1 MCVAA
6 TAGTPSAQGAG
17 PSSSQQQQASQ
28 GAGPR
33 QLQLNPP
40 AACRPASHRLAAVGG
55 GGGGD
60 GDSSGGSDADSDID
74 IGWAAA
80 GGSMGAALPRQRS
93 SSSSSN
99 RVAAGK
105 GGVPRLRVL
114 HVEGCDRL
122 QELQLSHAALQ
133 EVSVSGCNSMVVI
146 ALHAPKLSSLELQEL
161 GDLKG
166 ACLQEVAVSSLTMGS
181 CSTLQGMELSS
192 SQLVLLDVRGCGGLQ
207 QLHLNCPALQVLDA
221 TFCGSLADEGLASA
235 VANIPPLRQLAL
247 SVCCQISS
255 TGLSALSK
263 LTGLQELDLSY
274 TEVSTLQPI
283 LDSCP
288 RLRSLSIASCRG
300 LSQDAL
306 LPLLDAQQP
315 PLSQLTALD
324 ASYCDVQD
332 VLASQLL
339 LRCRQL
345 QHLALSGCAG
355 VTDAIWQQVESQQLQ
370 QAQSHG
376 VAGAAAAAVPAGE
389 ATAVM
394 DLDEAVDFGDGCE
407 GSGAGELGP
416 ADGDAGSSGGSS
428 QLESLSLVRC
438 NNLRS
443 LCLGLLPASGSVE
456 LLPAKHYLLSGGRA
470 ALQQAAPQCEWVEV
484 PSAVSQLTSLKAGL
498 SGVQVVALA
507 LPKLAHL
514 DLSSCKHLRALELR
528 CPLLLQLQL
537 QACTA
542 LPVVSAV
549 RGVLGAPRLQML
561 DVQHMLGAAGPA
573 GQDGGAEALD
583 AVVARHSNLKP
594 GSILRCTSVCKVC
607 HKLAEH
613 CSLG

>member
-1 MCVAA
+1 VLLLL
-6 TAGTPSAQGAG
+6 
-17 PSSSQQQQASQ
+17 
-28 GAGPR
+28 
-33 QLQLNPP
+33 LQ
-40 AACRPASHRLAAVGG
+40 
-55 GGGGD
+55 
-60 GDSSGGSDADSDID
+60 
-74 IGWAAA
+74 
-80 GGSMGAALPRQRS
+80 
-93 SSSSSN
+93 
-99 RVAAGK
+99 
-105 GGVPRLRVL
+105 
-114 HVEGCDRL
+114 
-122 QELQLSHAALQ
+122 
-133 EVSVSGCNSMVVI
+133 
-146 ALHAPKLSSLELQEL
+146 
-161 GDLKG
+161 
-166 ACLQEVAVSSLTMGS
+166 VAVSSLTMGS

-247 SVCCQISS
+247 SVCCQVRVHVASACACACHAGVDRTGVCLEATPAACGGEHIELLACSHTCCCQTLCCLQISS

-315 PLSQLTALD
+315 PLSQLTSLD

-332 VLASQLL
+332 VLAAQLL

-345 QHLALSGCAG
+345 KHLALSGCAG

-370 QAQSHG
+370 QAQSHR
-376 VAGAAAAAVPAGE
+376 VAGAAAAAAAAAAALPAGE
-389 ATAVM
+389 AAALM
-394 DLDEAVDFGDGCE
+394 DLDEAVAAGDGCE
-407 GSGAGELGP
+407 GSGAGEPGP
-416 ADGDAGSSGGSS
+416 ADGAGSSSSSDGSSS

-514 DLSSCKHLRALELR
+514 DLSSCKHLRVLELR

-542 LPVVSAV
+542 LPVASAV

-573 GQDGGAEALD
+573 DQDGGAEALD
-583 AVVARHSNLKP
+583 EVVARHSSLKP